1 MSIHLA
7 RRMAGVRPSAIR
19 ELLRL
24 GADASVT
31 SFGGGYP
38 DASLFPIDELATVY
52 AHLLVREHA
61 EALQYTTSNGLPV
74 LRAQVAERLTRDG
87 APCTADDVLIIQGGQ
102 QGLDLAAKL
111 VVDPGDVI
119 VTENPTFLGAL
130 IAFAP
135 TEPTYAPVR
144 TDGDGMDVDDLQR
157 VLEQH
162 PGARLLYTVPDF
174 QNPTGVTLALERRHR
189 LLELADEHDLLVV
202 EDTPYRALR
211 YEGTS
216 LPTLLSLDA
225 QGRVLHL
232 GSFSKILAPGLRLG
246 WAVGSPDVVERLG
259 LLKLAADTQN
269 STLNMAATSGYL
281 EAYDIDAHLADALPV
296 YRHKRDLM
304 LATMDATF
312 PDEVLRTRP
321 DGGLFVWLTFPEG
334 FDAADFLTRVLL
346 PEAKVAYVPGATF
359 YPVTQEPHHARM
371 SFSGVP
377 DDRLVDGVSRMGRLL
392 HRELGGPAVIGASGG
407 TTRSG

>member
-1 MSIHLA
+1 MTVSYASRMS
-7 RRMAGVRPSAIR
+7 RVRPSAIR

-24 GADASVT
+24 GTDPEII

-38 DASLFPIDELATVY
+38 DQTLFPVAELQEIY
-52 AHLLVREHA
+52 ARLLVPEHA
-61 EALQYTTSNGLPV
+61 GSLQYTASNGLPR

-87 APCTADDVLIIQGGQ
+87 IACTAEDVLIIQGAQ

-111 VVDPGDVI
+111 VVNAGEVI

-144 TDGDGMDVDDLQR
+144 TDADGMDTDH
-157 VLEQH
+157 LEQVLAAH
-162 PGARLLYTVPDF
+162 PDAKMLYTVPEF
-174 QNPTGVTLALERRHR
+174 QNPTGITLSLARRHR
-189 LLELADEHDLLVV
+189 LIELANAYELLVV

-211 YEGTS
+211 YEGRS
-216 LPTLLSLDA
+216 LPTLKSLDI

-246 WAVGSPDVVERLG
+246 WAVASPEILERLA

-269 STLNMAATSGYL
+269 STLNMTATSDYL
-281 EAYDIDAHLADALPV
+281 GRYDIDAHLARAVPV

-304 LATMDATF
+304 LKMMAETF
-312 PDEVLRTRP
+312 PDDVHFTEP
-321 DGGLFVWLTFPEG
+321 DGGLFIWLTFPAG
-334 FDAADFLTRVLL
+334 FDATAFMAETLL
-346 PEAKVAYVPGATF
+346 PQAKVAYVPGATF
-359 YPVTQEPHHARM
+359 FPVDQEPNHARL

-377 DDRLVDGVSRMGRLL
+377 DERLVRGISELGRLL
-392 HRELGGPAVIGASGG
+392 HRH
-407 TTRSG
+407 TRP